1 MKRAWPAVHI
11 TWVVE
16 PMPAGVLQPHPAI
29 DNVIVFHKKKGI
41 AGVRELKREMAQ
53 QPRADITLDLNIY
66 FKSVFPTVF
75 SRAPERWSFDKGRA
89 RDGVWLFCN
98 RHIPPGPRR
107 HTQDLFLE
115 FLEALDV
122 PAAPLVWNLQ
132 ITEAERA
139 QQRDLKQQANG
150 RDIVAIVPA
159 SANALKD
166 WSAQKYAEV
175 ISAIERDYGMYPV
188 LIGGPGERE
197 TAVAREIERMVSPR
211 PLNAMGNGVRRLVWQ
226 IDAAALVIAP
236 DTGPVHIARALE
248 TPVIGLYGHT
258 NPWRVGP
265 YRWCEDLW
273 VDRYNDEN
281 SVPDASVATP
291 KHGRMEM
298 ITARD
303 VLEKIDRW
311 QARRCRITS

>member
-1 MKRAWPAVHI
+1 MKRAWPTVHI

-75 SRAPERWSFDKGRA
+75 SRAPERWGFDKDRA

-139 QQRDLKQQANG
+139 QQRELKQHANG